1 MAPAEHNGLRPR
13 WGRAKGTF
21 YRGPS
26 FPPEPGRPSARS
38 EAAEISSGTDAGK
51 LEGELLEAG
60 ELEGELL
67 EAAGELLE
75 LRLVEGATG
84 LELEIFA
91 GELLELV
98 TRQPNV
104 YATPRGD
111 L

>member
-1 MAPAEHNGLRPR
+1 MAPVEHNGLRPR

-51 LEGELLEAG
+51 LEGELLEA
-60 ELEGELL
+60 
-67 EAAGELLE
+67 AGELLE